1 MENTLAVSTNTYHG
15 FSLDEALDGIARA
28 GFKYVELTGV
38 TGWTEHVQW
47 QMSDA
52 EVAALKEK
60 LARKGLTAMAL
71 SGHCN
76 IIAPEGEEAFLHNV
90 ELAARLGCQY
100 IVTGTG
106 ETHGDKEVVEDES
119 LLVASL
125 SRIVKRGEELGVCTV
140 LETHG
145 NNYNS
150 GQSMY
155 QLVSQIDSEFLGI
168 NYDTANVI
176 FYGKVRPE
184 EDIVNGI
191 SRLKFIHLK
200 DKAGADN
207 EWNFPAVGKG
217 HLDFPR
223 IFALLNTH
231 QYAGPLSVE
240 IEFTPEGPGA
250 VEVAHQAVKDSF
262 DYLQTIL

>member
-1 MENTLAVSTNTYHG
+1 MNNKFAVSTNTYHG
-15 FSLDEALDGIARA
+15 FSLDEALEGIAQA

-38 TGWTEHVQW
+38 TGWTEHVNW
-47 QMSDA
+47 QMSDT
-52 EVAALKEK
+52 EISALKEK
-60 LARKGLTAMAL
+60 LSRQGLSAIAL

-76 IIAPEGEEAFLHNV
+76 IIAPEGENAFLHNL
-90 ELAARLGCQY
+90 ELAARLGCKY

-119 LLVASL
+119 ILVASL
-125 SRIVKRGEELGVCTV
+125 NRIVTRGEELGVCTV

-145 NNYNS
+145 NNYNT
-150 GQSMY
+150 GQAMY
-155 QLVSQIDSEFLGI
+155 QLVSQIDSDFLGI

-200 DKAGADN
+200 DKAGADH
-207 EWNFPAVGKG
+207 EWNFPAIGKG
-217 HLDFPR
+217 FLDFPK
-223 IFALLNTH
+223 IFALLDTH
-231 QYAGPLSVE
+231 HYTDPLSIE
-240 IEFTPEGPGA
+240 IEFTPEGPGSVEA
-250 VEVAHQAVKDSF
+250 VHQAVKDSF